1 MSIHSLSESILLRFP
16 HVPTPDQTVAIDSLA
31 TFISSGND
39 SVFLL
44 KGYAGTGKTT
54 LVAALVK
61 AMAATNRR
69 TVLLAPTG
77 RAAKVFSL
85 YAECK
90 AWTIHRK
97 IYRQKAFSGEPSG
110 FLLAPN
116 THRHTIFIVDEAS
129 MIADRETGS
138 GSVFGSGR
146 LLEDLIR
153 FVYSVEGCRLILM
166 GDEAQLPPVGL
177 AESPALQC
185 EVLRTTYL
193 LEVAEATLTQVVRQD
208 DNSDILI
215 NATSLRR
222 AISSGATSAMPAVS
236 LSKGGN
242 MKVIRGGELI
252 EELSSAYA
260 RDGVDDSIV
269 IVRSNRRA
277 QLYNNGIRSRI
288 LYLEEEISSGDR
300 LMVSRNNYVQ
310 PAGIPGM
317 DFLANGETVCVKRV
331 RRTSEMYG
339 FIFADLIVGLP
350 DYDAEAEIKVIVD
363 ALRSESPSLSRED
376 NDRLFHAVWDD
387 MADVGTKTEKLKRLK
402 TDLYFNAVQVK
413 YAYAVT
419 CHKAQGGQWQNVFI
433 DVGHITPDMID
444 REFYRWLYTAVTR
457 AEQRLYWVN
466 PFFDAEY

>member
-1 MSIHSLSESILLRFP
+1 
-16 HVPTPDQTVAIDSLA
+16 
-31 TFISSGND
+31 
-39 SVFLL
+39 
-44 KGYAGTGKTT
+44 
-54 LVAALVK
+54 
-61 AMAATNRR
+61 
-69 TVLLAPTG
+69 
-77 RAAKVFSL
+77 
-85 YAECK
+85 
-90 AWTIHRK
+90 
-97 IYRQKAFSGEPSG
+97 
-110 FLLAPN
+110 
-116 THRHTIFIVDEAS
+116 
-129 MIADRETGS
+129 
-138 GSVFGSGR
+138 
-146 LLEDLIR
+146 
-153 FVYSVEGCRLILM
+153 
-166 GDEAQLPPVGL
+166 
-177 AESPALQC
+177 
-185 EVLRTTYL
+185 
-193 LEVAEATLTQVVRQD
+193 
-208 DNSDILI
+208 
-215 NATSLRR
+215 
-222 AISSGATSAMPAVS
+222 
-236 LSKGGN
+236 

>member
-1 MSIHSLSESILLRFP
+1 MSIQSLTDSILLRFP
-16 HVPTPDQTVAIDSLA
+16 HVPTADQTAAIGALA
-31 TFISSGND
+31 AYVSSGGD

-61 AMAATNRR
+61 ALAAAGRR
-69 TVLLAPTG
+69 TALLAPTG

-85 YAECK
+85 YAGCK
-90 AWTIHRK
+90 AWTIHRR

-116 THRHTIFIVDEAS
+116 TNRHTIFIVDEAS

-146 LLEDLIR
+146 LLEDLIG
-153 FVYSVEGCRLILM
+153 FVYSAEGCRLILM

-177 AESPALQC
+177 AESPALQR
-185 EVLRTTYL
+185 ETLRAAYM
-193 LEVAEATLTQVVRQD
+193 LETVEATLTQVVRQD
-208 DNSDILI
+208 ERSDILL
-215 NATSLRR
+215 NATALRR
-222 AISSGATSAMPAVS
+222 AIHSGSTSLMPAIAV
-236 LSKGGN
+236 SKGGN

-288 LYLEEEISSGDR
+288 LCLEEEISAGDR

-331 RRTSEMYG
+331 RRTYEMYG
-339 FIFADLIVGLP
+339 FCFADLLVGLP
-350 DYDAEAEIKVIVD
+350 DYEAEAEIKVIVD
-363 ALRSESPSLSRED
+363 ALRSESPALTRDES
-376 NDRLFHAVWDD
+376 DRLFQAVWSDL
-387 MADVGTKTEKLKRLK
+387 ADVRTKTEKLKRLK
-402 TDLYFNAVQVK
+402 SDLYFNAVQVK

-419 CHKAQGGQWQNVFI
+419 CHKAQGGQWRNVFI
-433 DVGHITPDMID
+433 DVGRLAPDMID

-457 AEQRLYWVN
+457 AEHRLYWVN
-466 PFFDAEY
+466 PFFES